1 MHILLVPVTTLSI
14 DGSAFKFYAWL
25 GGSYGASLAIARKEY
40 LKSGHLPRELEQ
52 LDDPTNGLKMVY
64 LDGVKVGDTAIKGG
78 VGGLVLANTPPDA
91 GLGQIVEG
99 SSFEL
104 GGYINFPL
112 LKTMKVTYAL
122 GQGKVYLAGKSK

>member
-1 MHILLVPVTTLSI
+1 VTTLSI
-14 DGSAFKFYAWL
+14 DGSDFKFYAWL
-25 GGSYGASLAIARKEY
+25 GGSYGASLAVARKEF

-64 LDGVKVGDTAIKGG
+64 LDGVKIGDTAVKGG
-78 VGGLVLANTPPDA
+78 IGGLVLTNTPPDA

-99 SSFEL
+99 SGFEL

-112 LKTMKVTYAL
+112 LRTMKVTYSFQ
-122 GQGKVYLAGKSK
+122 QGKVYLAPRT